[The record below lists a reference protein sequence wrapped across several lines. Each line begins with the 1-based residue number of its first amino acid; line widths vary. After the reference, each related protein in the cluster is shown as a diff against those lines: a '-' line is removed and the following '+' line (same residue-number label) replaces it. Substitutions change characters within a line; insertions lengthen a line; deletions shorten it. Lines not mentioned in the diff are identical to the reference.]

1 MKKLFAG
8 VLLGIA
14 GLTACQ
20 EEETVLLGS
29 NNKIKSF
36 EFEQTKAL
44 ADARIEE
51 DSVFLTV
58 PSETDLTK
66 LVPKIEVPSLAI
78 IAPIS
83 GVAQNF
89 SQPVAYTVTAENG
102 NSRTYYVVVSLDNEV
117 RIEPLSVNRFHA
129 GDTIT
134 IDGTNLQGATLS
146 LMSDSTEMKISS
158 ISTDAK
164 KVVFVLPNDAT
175 LIPGQYAAAVVMGS
189 GEAASR
195 MTLGDITVLPEVP
208 TIDVLGNGPIT
219 EQQRLTVIGKNFSAT
234 KNRAFFVKDG
244 ISYFANIKQESLNQI
259 VITPR
264 TVKINGEYQI
274 KIITAEDQEVTSE
287 EKVQFFNTN
296 VMIDSLNSQAFKYG
310 DKLIVYGENFV
321 KEYNPSITLINVA
334 SNKPYTIIPFSVT
347 SSTTAEVSITDGL
360 PEGDYRVM
368 VSQWVNTITYEDTIS
383 VSAPDKVVIENK

>member
-20 EEETVLLGS
+20 EEEAVLLGS
-29 NNKIKSF
+29 NNKINSF

-66 LVPKIEVPSLAI
+66 LVPKIKVPSKAI
-78 IAPIS
+78 IAPTS
-83 GVAQNF
+83 GVAQDF

-102 NSRTYYVVVSLDNEV
+102 NSRTYYVVVNLDNEV
-117 RIEPLSVNRFHA
+117 RIESLSVNRLHA

-146 LMSDSTEMKISS
+146 LMSDSTEMKISA

-164 KVVFVLPNDAT
+164 KATFVLPNDAT
-175 LIPGQYAAAVVMGS
+175 MVPGQYAATVVMGS
-189 GEAASR
+189 GETASKT
-195 MTLGDITVLPEVP
+195 TLGDIIVLPEVP
-208 TIDVLGNGPIT
+208 TIDVLGSGPIS

-244 ISYFANIKQESLNQI
+244 ISYFANIKQESPNQI

-264 TVKINGEYQI
+264 TVKITGEYQV
-274 KIITAEDQEVTSE
+274 KIITAEEQEVTSE
-287 EKVQFFNTN
+287 EKIQFFNTN
-296 VMIDSLNSQAFKYG
+296 VMIDSLSSEAFKYG
-310 DKLIVYGENFV
+310 DKLVMYGKNFV
-321 KEYNPSITLINVA
+321 KEYNPSITLIDVV
-334 SNKPYTIIPFSVT
+334 SNRSHTIIPTTVT
-347 SSTTAEVSITDGL
+347 SPTTAEVAITDGL
-360 PEGDYRVM
+360 PEGNYRVTI
-368 VSQWVNTITYEDTIS
+368 SQWVNTTIYGDTIS
-383 VSAPDKVVIENK
+383 VSAPDRVVIENK